1 MWKFW
6 YDGLAWSYLEDLF
19 EIVTAGWQ
27 DYFVSPDTLFL
38 TDQGHVYELI
48 FVLQFADTVDDVGL
62 VVGPLDTE
70 LGAGHG
76 DVGGDVDEEE
86 EGGVSPILFYIS
98 RPDLPAVVVP

>member
-38 TDQGHVYELI
+38 TDQGHVNKIIL
-48 FVLQFADTVDDVGL
+48 VLQFAHTADNVGL
-62 VVGPLDTE
+62 VVGPLDAE
-70 LGAGHG
+70 LGARH
-76 DVGGDVDEEE
+76 DEEDDEDDE
-86 EGGVSPILFYIS
+86 EK
-98 RPDLPAVVVP
+98 RPV